1 MMIVFG
7 SLHYI
12 IPNSTLKLN
21 RGQSV
26 YTKYTKHK
34 LSLFT
39 DH

>member
-12 IPNSTLKLN
+12 IPNSTLKIN

-26 YTKYTKHK
+26 YTKHK